1 MVAQCLHCLNVKT
14 IKKKGL
20 QMSTNAMHVAKT
32 GLNAQQVR
40 MQIISNN
47 LANVNTNGFK
57 RDRANFESLL
67 YQVIRSS
74 GAQTSVD
81 TELTSGFSVGT
92 GVNIVNSNKL
102 HSQGSIVSTDNALDL
117 AIDGGGFFQV
127 LLPDGQ
133 IVYTRNGAFA
143 RNNEGTLT
151 TNSGFILQPEIV
163 IPAEATKINVSSDGI
178 VSVQIPEQVDAQ
190 EVGQL
195 QLADF
200 QNRTGLQPIGE
211 NFYIETT
218 ASGPP
223 VLENPFNA
231 GFGKLI
237 QGSLES
243 SNVNVIQELVDMI
256 ETQRAYE
263 VNSKAITSV
272 DEMLRFV
279 SNNL

>member
-1 MVAQCLHCLNVKT
+1 MA
-14 IKKKGL
+14 I
-20 QMSTNAMHVAKT
+20 NAMHVAKT

-40 MQIISNN
+40 MQVISNN

-67 YQVIRSS
+67 YQIIRSS

-102 HSQGSIVSTDNALDL
+102 HSQGSIVSTDNSLDL

-133 IVYTRNGAFA
+133 IVYTRNGAFS
-143 RNNEGTLT
+143 RNNEGILT
-151 TNSGFILQPEIV
+151 TNSGFIIQPEIA
-163 IPAEATKINVSSDGI
+163 IPAEATKINVSADGI
-178 VSVQIPEQVDAQ
+178 VSVQIPEQVEAQ

-218 ASGPP
+218 SSGPP
-223 VLENPFNA
+223 VIENPFAA
-231 GFGKLI
+231 GFGKII

-243 SNVNVIQELVDMI
+243 SNVNVVQELVDMI